1 MVAHLPGEFS
11 RGKGKGATAGRQEK
25 GGDKSFCGPL
35 QKVLAECISPFG

>member
-1 MVAHLPGEFS
+1 MVVHLPGEFS

-25 GGDKSFCGPL
+25 GGDESFCGT